1 MTQDQRDS
9 RHYAVPRD
17 ADIAAI
23 VSLVATIAAIGFWRL
38 VG

>member
-1 MTQDQRDS
+1 MRQEQRSS
-9 RHYAVPRD
+9 RSHTVPRD

-23 VSLVATIAAIGFWRL
+23 VSLVAAIAVVGFWRL

>member
-1 MTQDQRDS
+1 MRQHRGSFRKHT
-9 RHYAVPRD
+9 VPRD

-23 VSLVATIAAIGFWRL
+23 VSLVAAIAVVGFWRL